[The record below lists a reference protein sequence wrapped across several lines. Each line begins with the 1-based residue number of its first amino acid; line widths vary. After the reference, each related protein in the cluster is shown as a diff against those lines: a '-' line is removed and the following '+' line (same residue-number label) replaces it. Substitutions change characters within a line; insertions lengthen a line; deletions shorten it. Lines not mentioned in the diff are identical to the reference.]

1 VHEIVALGEECSVVV
16 LNQFPAKLKD
26 LGRFSIP
33 CMIKSVSI
41 DRALCDL
48 GSSVS
53 LMPYSIFKR
62 LGLGELRPTSI
73 SLRLADRFIKY
84 PLGILEDVPI
94 KVGDFYVP
102 IDFVILDMAE
112 DSHTQ
117 ILLGRPF
124 LATAGV

>member
-1 VHEIVALGEECSVVV
+1 
-16 LNQFPAKLKD
+16 
-26 LGRFSIP
+26 
-33 CMIKSVSI
+33 MIGSVSV

-48 GSSVS
+48 GSSVT

-73 SLRLADRFIKY
+73 SLQLADHSIKY
-84 PLGILEDVPI
+84 PLGVLEEVPI

-112 DSHTQ
+112 DSHTPNH
-117 ILLGRPF
+117 IK
-124 LATAGV
+124 